1 MSASRG
7 PARQPAILACLLLLT
22 SGCAFVAPRFPQNVQ
37 ASFARDEMHKL
48 TTRSMELY
56 YPVHLRTTAL
66 RVAAR
71 MESCVD
77 RLRSDAWSQTERKR
91 VLVYLTSADFNN
103 AYVQSEFASTP
114 QQMVLPQHMTLEQ
127 FNLLGLGETDIGD
140 VACHE
145 SVHYV
150 QMQQVGGVWS
160 ALNLVT
166 GGLFQPNIFTESWF
180 LEGLATYYE
189 GRLGKATGRPYSPV
203 WRGWWEGAVQAK
215 RGELNAGYLSPE
227 NRALDPF
234 GGNYLSGMHFVEYL
248 ARTYGEKR
256 LWKLVDEQGSSLF
269 PPIAVTL
276 RFKRV
281 YGKDIGSL
289 FSEYEESLQKNL
301 QVRER
306 PATQAVLVP
315 DAGYFARLAANPQD
329 GSTALLSV
337 GREQI
342 TRLTVR
348 DRDGRE
354 RFSRALVQLFPGRR
368 WVVASPSLVSGM
380 TFSRDGAWLYLVSA
394 DVDSVGSY
402 TAKLWRVDARTGDV
416 VRLWDGL
423 EGMGGDVTEDGR
435 GYVFVEVRGDVA
447 NLVRLD
453 LESGQRERL
462 TDFRAHTA
470 LGPPA
475 SSPDGGQWVFPMEG
489 TEGWDLVLREPDG
502 SLRWLTRDGLFNYSP
517 RWLDADHLAF
527 LRESEGR
534 LQVHVMTVSTRRI
547 ERVTD
552 APHLTLDVASVGGDS
567 VVFLN
572 RDGTSFTVD
581 RAPLTEALAALRAPP
596 VTAVAATGTPGA
608 DSASVRPVSPP
619 LDAALSAP
627 GDSVAGAPVGMA
639 SGTGARAAIA
649 NADAGAPGAVPPE
662 ATSSPSSPYAQGTAS
677 PPPDA
682 QDDFATFPGQPPAP
696 ADASTQ
702 GPQVATPIPEP
713 VAPPPLPVDP
723 AHDLEAPVASPP
735 SASREVE
742 VLSDKPYSPLEG
754 FFIPN
759 YRVPYFYTVPNDV
772 DNEDPYLAAG
782 VSIAG
787 QDRLGFHAYA
797 LTLTYDTKE
806 KQPSVSFAYG
816 NAQLSPFYI
825 QVSGARLRESD
836 RTDLQATAFA
846 TRAFWTTP
854 VSFGLLALDR
864 RFDATDRRPA
874 ITTRLI
880 GPEVA
885 ASYFA
890 GEGTS
895 YGGTQRGLG
904 LSVSGGLFPQA
915 FAGDATVGDVR
926 LGVDGYLGGLPFT
939 GKDNLMLSVT
949 GRALPGAP
957 DGLLEVGGLLPGQA
971 FFINR
976 DSTSDGGLPLRLQP
990 GLAFS
995 EYLRGYEDHTF
1006 RARNVLIAN
1015 ARYRYRFIIDYGWAS
1030 TLWVLPS
1037 LFISQFELEGFGA
1050 IARTDNRANHGA
1062 VGGSATLRLTM
1073 GQAYALAFFYQYA
1086 HRFESGFGDLHIVG
1100 MTF

>member
-1 MSASRG
+1 MSARRG

-37 ASFARDEMHKL
+37 ASFARDDMHKL

-56 YPVHLRTTAL
+56 YPAHLRGTAL

-71 MESCVD
+71 MEGCVE
-77 RLRSDAWSQTERKR
+77 RLRTDAWSKAERKR

-150 QMQQVGGVWS
+150 QMQQVGGLWNV
-160 ALNLVT
+160 LNKVT

-189 GRLGKATGRPYSPV
+189 GRLGKDTGRPFSPV
-203 WRGWWEGAVQAK
+203 WRGWWEGAVAARK
-215 RGELNAGYLSPE
+215 GELNAGYLSPE

-234 GGNYLSGMHFVEYL
+234 GGNYLSGMNFVEYL
-248 ARTYGEKR
+248 AKTYGEKR

-269 PPIAVTL
+269 PPLAVTL

-289 FSEYEESLQKNL
+289 FSEFEESLQKNL

-306 PATQAVLVP
+306 PATQQVLVRE
-315 DAGYFARLAANPQD
+315 AGYFSRLAANPAD
-329 GSTALLSV
+329 GSTALVSV
-337 GREQI
+337 GREAI
-342 TRLTVR
+342 THLTVR
-348 DRDGRE
+348 ERDGRE
-354 RFSRALVQLFPGRR
+354 RFSRALVQLLPGRR

-380 TFSRDGAWLYLVSA
+380 TFSRDGQWLYLVSA
-394 DVDSVGSY
+394 DIDAVGSY
-402 TAKLWRVDARTGDV
+402 TGKLWRVDARTGDV

-423 EGMGGDVTEDGR
+423 VGMGGDVTADGR
-435 GYVFVEVRGDVA
+435 SYVFVEVNGDAA

-462 TDFRAHTA
+462 TDFQAHTA
-470 LGPPA
+470 LGTPVT
-475 SSPDGGQWVFPMEG
+475 SPDGGRYVFPMNG
-489 TEGWDLVLREPDG
+489 AQGWDLVLREPDG

-517 RWLDADHLAF
+517 RWLDADHLVF
-527 LRESEGR
+527 LREHEGR
-534 LQVHVMTVSTRRI
+534 LQAHVMTVSTRRI
-547 ERVTD
+547 ARVTD
-552 APHLTLDVASVGGDS
+552 APLLVMDAAPVGGDA
-567 VVFLN
+567 VAFLN
-572 RDGTSFTVD
+572 RDGIHFTVD
-581 RAPLTEALAALRAPP
+581 RAPLTGALAELRATPEVP
-596 VTAVAATGTPGA
+596 AT
-608 DSASVRPVSPP
+608 
-619 LDAALSAP
+619 
-627 GDSVAGAPVGMA
+627 SVATAPA
-639 SGTGARAAIA
+639 PAGTT
-649 NADAGAPGAVPPE
+649 
-662 ATSSPSSPYAQGTAS
+662 ATAQGT
-677 PPPDA
+677 DA
-682 QDDFATFPGQPPAP
+682 QDGFAAFPGQPAPPTDAP
-696 ADASTQ
+696 AQDSSD
-702 GPQVATPIPEP
+702 IPSAQ

-723 AHDLEAPVASPP
+723 AHDVDAPVTPP
-735 SASREVE
+735 AVVGGPVE
-742 VLSDKPYSPLEG
+742 VLTDEPYSPLEG

-772 DNEDPYLAAG
+772 DGGDPYFAG
-782 VSIAG
+782 GISIAG
-787 QDRLGFHAYA
+787 QDRLGFNAYA
-797 LTLTYDTKE
+797 LTLTYDLKE
-806 KQPSVSFAYG
+806 KQPGVSFAYG
-816 NAQLSPFYI
+816 NALLSPFYI
-825 QVSGARLRESD
+825 QVSASRLRENE

-846 TRAFWTTP
+846 SRTFWTTP
-854 VSFGLLALDR
+854 VSFGVLALDR

-904 LSVSGGLFPQA
+904 LSVSGGIFPKA
-915 FAGDATVGDVR
+915 FARDSTVGDVR
-926 LGVDGYLGGLPFT
+926 LGVDGYLGGLPFI
-939 GKDNLMLSVT
+939 GKDNLLLSVA

-957 DGLLEVGGLLPGQA
+957 DGLLEVGGILPGQA

-976 DSTSDGGLPLRLQP
+976 DSTTDGGLPLQLQP

-1006 RARNVLIAN
+1006 RARNVLLAN

-1037 LFISQFELEGFGA
+1037 LFVSQVELDGFGA
-1050 IARTDNRANHGA
+1050 IARTDNRDNHAA

-1073 GQAYALAFFYQYA
+1073 GQAYALSFFYQYA
-1086 HRFESGFGDLHIVG
+1086 HRFDDGFGDLHLIG

>member
-48 TTRSMELY
+48 TTRSLELY
-56 YPVHLRTTAL
+56 YPVHLRATAL
-66 RVAAR
+66 RMAAR
-71 MESCVD
+71 MEGCVD
-77 RLRSDAWSQTERKR
+77 RLRTDAWSKAERKR

-150 QMQQVGGVWS
+150 QMQQVGGLWNV
-160 ALNLVT
+160 LNKVT

-189 GRLGKATGRPYSPV
+189 GRLGKDTGRPYSPV
-203 WRGWWEGAVQAK
+203 WRGWWEGAVQARK
-215 RGELNAGYLSPE
+215 GELNAGYLSPE

-234 GGNYLSGMHFVEYL
+234 GGNYLTGMHFVEYL
-248 ARTYGEKR
+248 AKTYGEKR
-256 LWKLVDEQGSSLF
+256 LWKLVEEQGNSLF

-289 FSEYEESLQKNL
+289 FSEFEESLQKDL
-301 QVRER
+301 QLRER
-306 PATQAVLVP
+306 PATQQVLVRE
-315 DAGYFARLAANPQD
+315 AGYFSRLAANPAD

-337 GREQI
+337 GREDI
-342 TRLTVR
+342 THLTVR
-348 DRDGRE
+348 ERDGRE
-354 RFSRALVQLFPGRR
+354 RFSRALVRLLPGRR

-380 TFSRDGAWLYLVSA
+380 TFSRDGQWLYLVSA

-402 TAKLWRVDARTGDV
+402 TGKLWRVDTRTGDV
-416 VRLWDGL
+416 VRIWDDL
-423 EGMGGDVTEDGR
+423 VGMGGDLTADGR
-435 GYVFVEVRGDVA
+435 SYVFVETLGDAA

-462 TDFRAHTA
+462 TDFQAHTA
-470 LGPPA
+470 LGTPVT
-475 SSPDGGQWVFPMEG
+475 SPDGGRFVFPMTG
-489 TEGWDLVLREPDG
+489 AQGWDLVLREPDG

-517 RWLDADHLAF
+517 RWLDDDHLVF
-527 LRESEGR
+527 LREHEGR
-534 LQVHVMTVSTRRI
+534 LQAHVMTVPTRRI
-547 ERVTD
+547 ARVTD
-552 APHLTLDVASVGGDS
+552 APVLVLDAAPAGGDA

-572 RDGTSFTVD
+572 RDGINFTVD
-581 RAPLTEALAALRAPP
+581 RAPLTEALAQLRSTPATVATVPAPEP
-596 VTAVAATGTPGA
+596 VAKSTDGQDGF
-608 DSASVRPVSPP
+608 VS
-619 LDAALSAP
+619 
-627 GDSVAGAPVGMA
+627 
-639 SGTGARAAIA
+639 
-649 NADAGAPGAVPPE
+649 
-662 ATSSPSSPYAQGTAS
+662 
-677 PPPDA
+677 
-682 QDDFATFPGQPPAP
+682 FPGQPTAA
-696 ADASTQ
+696 ADAPTLE
-702 GPQVATPIPEP
+702 AAPEAV
-713 VAPPPLPVDP
+713 VAPPPPPVDP
-723 AHDLEAPVASPP
+723 AHDVDAPVTPP
-735 SASREVE
+735 AVVGHAVD
-742 VLSDKPYSPLEG
+742 VLTDEPYSPLEG

-772 DNEDPYLAAG
+772 DENDPYFAG
-782 VSIAG
+782 GISIAG
-787 QDRLGFHAYA
+787 QDRLGFNAYA
-797 LTLTYDTKE
+797 LTLTYDLKVKE
-806 KQPSVSFAYG
+806 PGVSFAYG
-816 NAQLSPFYI
+816 NAMLSPFYI
-825 QVSGARLRESD
+825 QVSASRLREDD
-836 RTDLQATAFA
+836 RTDIQATAFA
-846 TRAFWTTP
+846 SRTFWTTP
-854 VSFGLLALDR
+854 VSFGVLALDR
-864 RFDATDRRPA
+864 RFDATERRPA

-904 LSVSGGLFPQA
+904 LSVSGGVFPKA
-915 FAGDATVGDVR
+915 FTLDSTMGDVR

-939 GKDNLMLSVT
+939 GKDNLQLSVA

-957 DGLLEVGGLLPGQA
+957 EGLLEVGGILPGQA

-976 DSTSDGGLPLRLQP
+976 DTTSEGGLPLQLQP

-1006 RARNVLIAN
+1006 RARNVLLAN

-1037 LFISQFELEGFGA
+1037 LFVSQVELDAFGS
-1050 IARTDNRANHGA
+1050 IARTDNRDNHAA
-1062 VGGSATLRLTM
+1062 VGGMATLRLSV
-1073 GQAYALAFFYQYA
+1073 GQAYALSFFYQYA
-1086 HRFESGFGDLHIVG
+1086 HRFDDGFGDLHLIG
-1100 MTF
+1100 LTF

>member
-1 MSASRG
+1 MSASSG
-7 PARQPAILACLLLLT
+7 SARQPALLACLLLLT

-37 ASFARDEMHKL
+37 ASFAQDDMHKL
-48 TTRSMELY
+48 TTRSLELY
-56 YPVHLRTTAL
+56 YPAQLRATAL

-71 MESCVD
+71 MEGCVD
-77 RLRSDAWSQTERKR
+77 RLRDDAWSRTERKR

-145 SVHYV
+145 AVHYV
-150 QMQQVGGVWS
+150 QMQQVGGLWNT
-160 ALNLVT
+160 LNVLS

-189 GRLGKATGRPYSPV
+189 GRLGKDTGRPHSPV
-203 WRGWWEGAVQAK
+203 WRGWWEGAVQAR

-227 NRALDPF
+227 HRALDPF

-248 ARTYGEKR
+248 AKKYGEKH
-256 LWKLVDEQGSSLF
+256 LWKLVEEQGNSII

-281 YGKDIGSL
+281 YGKDIGTL
-289 FSEYEESLQKNL
+289 FSEYEESLQQGL

-306 PATQAVLVP
+306 PATQQVRVP
-315 DAGYFARLAANPQD
+315 DAGYFSRLAGNPKD

-342 TRLTVR
+342 TRLSVHE
-348 DRDGRE
+348 RDGRE
-354 RFSRALVQLFPGRR
+354 RFSRSLVQLLPGRK
-368 WVVASPSLVSGM
+368 WVLASPSLSSGM

-394 DVDSVGSY
+394 DVDQLGSY

-416 VRLWDGL
+416 VRMWDGL
-423 EGMGGDVTEDGR
+423 EGMGGDISEDGKS
-435 GYVFVEVRGDVA
+435 YVFVEVRGDAA

-453 LESGQRERL
+453 LESGRRERL
-462 TDFRAHTA
+462 TDFKAHTA

-475 SSPDGGQWVFPMEG
+475 TSPEGQRQVFPMSG
-489 TEGWDLVLREPDG
+489 VEGWDLVLREPDG

-527 LRESEGR
+527 LREHEGR

-547 ERVTD
+547 ARVTD
-552 APHLTLDVASVGGDS
+552 APHLTMDVAPVGEDS

-572 RDGTSFTVD
+572 RDGTNFSVD
-581 RAPLTEALAALRAPP
+581 SAPLTQALAELQAMSEPP
-596 VTAVAATGTPGA
+596 AAT
-608 DSASVRPVSPP
+608 
-619 LDAALSAP
+619 
-627 GDSVAGAPVGMA
+627 
-639 SGTGARAAIA
+639 A
-649 NADAGAPGAVPPE
+649 NAAPAEPGVEAPGA
-662 ATSSPSSPYAQGTAS
+662 ASSPTPAGD
-677 PPPDA
+677 PV
-682 QDDFATFPGQPPAP
+682 ATTPAPGAAGDPEGFVSFPGQPVSSDGGTPEALAQAP
-696 ADASTQ
+696 ADAPT
-702 GPQVATPIPEP
+702 ADAP
-713 VAPPPLPVDP
+713 VTPPPPPTDP
-723 AHDLEAPVASPP
+723 ASDVNGPVVPP
-735 SASREVE
+735 VVVGRDVT
-742 VLSDKPYSPLEG
+742 VLSDAPYSTLEG
-754 FFIPN
+754 FFVPN
-759 YRVPYFYTVPNDV
+759 YRVPYFYTVPSNIDG
-772 DNEDPYLAAG
+772 EDPYIVAG
-782 VSIAG
+782 VALAG
-787 QDRLGFHAYA
+787 QDRLGFHAYS
-797 LTLTYDTKE
+797 LMLTYDTQE
-806 KQPSVSFAYG
+806 EQPSLSLAYG

-825 QVSGARLRESD
+825 QASASRIRETD
-836 RTDLQATAFA
+836 RTDLQGTLFA
-846 TRAFWTTP
+846 SRTFWTTP
-854 VSFGLLALDR
+854 VTFGVLALDR
-864 RFDATDRRPA
+864 RFDATDRRPQL
-874 ITTRLI
+874 ITRLI
-880 GPEVA
+880 GPEVG

-904 LSVSGGLFPQA
+904 LSLSAGVFPKA
-915 FAGDATVGDVR
+915 FTSDSTVGDVR
-926 LGVDGYLGGLPFT
+926 LEVDGYLGGLPFT
-939 GKDNLMLSVT
+939 GKDNFQLSAV
-949 GRALPGAP
+949 GRYLPGAP
-957 DGLLEVGGLLPGQA
+957 DGLLEVGGILPGEV
-971 FFINR
+971 FFTNR
-976 DSTSDGGLPLRLQP
+976 DSTDQGPLPLQLQP

-1006 RARNVLIAN
+1006 RARSVLIAN

-1030 TLWVLPS
+1030 TLWLLPS
-1037 LFISQFELEGFGA
+1037 LFVSQFEVEGFGSL
-1050 IARTDNRANHGA
+1050 ARTDNRNNHGA

-1086 HRFESGFGDLHIVG
+1086 RRFDERFGDLHLVG

>member
-7 PARQPAILACLLLLT
+7 PARQPAILVCLLLLT

-37 ASFARDEMHKL
+37 ASFARDDMHKL

-56 YPVHLRTTAL
+56 YPAHLRGTAL

-71 MESCVD
+71 MEGCVE
-77 RLRSDAWSQTERKR
+77 RLRSDAWSKAERKR

-150 QMQQVGGVWS
+150 QMQQVGGLWNV
-160 ALNLVT
+160 LNKVT

-189 GRLGKATGRPYSPV
+189 GRLGKDTGRPYSPV
-203 WRGWWEGAVQAK
+203 WRGWWEGAVVARK
-215 RGELNAGYLSPE
+215 GELNAGYLSPE

-234 GGNYLSGMHFVEYL
+234 GGNYLSGMNFVEYL
-248 ARTYGEKR
+248 AKTYGEKR
-256 LWKLVDEQGSSLF
+256 LWKLVDEQGGSLF
-269 PPIAVTL
+269 PPLAVTL

-289 FSEYEESLQKNL
+289 FSEFEQSLQKDL

-306 PATQAVLVP
+306 PATQQVLVR
-315 DAGYFARLAANPQD
+315 DAGYFSRLVANPAD
-329 GSTALLSV
+329 GSTALVSV
-337 GREQI
+337 GREDI
-342 TRLTVR
+342 THLTVR
-348 DRDGRE
+348 ERDGRE
-354 RFSRALVQLFPGRR
+354 RFSRALVQLLPGRR

-380 TFSRDGAWLYLVSA
+380 TFSRDGQWLYLVSA

-402 TAKLWRVDARTGDV
+402 TGKLWRVDARTGDV

-423 EGMGGDVTEDGR
+423 VGMGGDVTADGR
-435 GYVFVEVRGDVA
+435 SYVFVEVNGDAA

-462 TDFRAHTA
+462 TDFKAHTA
-470 LGPPA
+470 LGTPVT
-475 SSPDGGQWVFPMEG
+475 SPDGGRYVFPMNG

-517 RWLDADHLAF
+517 RWLDAGHLVF
-527 LRESEGR
+527 LREHEGR
-534 LQVHVMTVSTRRI
+534 LQAHVMTVSTRRI
-547 ERVTD
+547 ARVTD
-552 APHLTLDVASVGGDS
+552 APLLVLDAAPVSGDAVA
-567 VVFLN
+567 FLN
-572 RDGTSFTVD
+572 RDGINFTVD
-581 RAPLTEALAALRAPP
+581 RAPLTEALAELRATPEPP
-596 VTAVAATGTPGA
+596 AESVATAPAPDTAATTQ
-608 DSASVRPVSPP
+608 
-619 LDAALSAP
+619 
-627 GDSVAGAPVGMA
+627 
-639 SGTGARAAIA
+639 
-649 NADAGAPGAVPPE
+649 
-662 ATSSPSSPYAQGTAS
+662 ATDG
-677 PPPDA
+677 
-682 QDDFATFPGQPPAP
+682 QDGFVTFPGQPAP
-696 ADASTQ
+696 PTDAPTQ
-702 GPQVATPIPEP
+702 AASEIASAP

-723 AHDLEAPVASPP
+723 AHDVDAPVTPP
-735 SASREVE
+735 AVVGHAVD
-742 VLSDKPYSPLEG
+742 VLTDEPYSPLEG

-772 DNEDPYLAAG
+772 DENDPYFAG
-782 VSIAG
+782 GISIAG
-787 QDRLGFHAYA
+787 QDRLGFNAYA
-797 LTLTYDTKE
+797 LTLTYDLKE
-806 KQPSVSFAYG
+806 KQPGVSFAYG
-816 NAQLSPFYI
+816 NALLSPFYL
-825 QVSGARLRESD
+825 QVSASRLRENG

-846 TRAFWTTP
+846 SRTFWTTP
-854 VSFGLLALDR
+854 VSFGVLALDR
-864 RFDATDRRPA
+864 RFDATERRPA

-904 LSVSGGLFPQA
+904 LSLSGGVFPKA
-915 FAGDATVGDVR
+915 FTLDSTVGDVR

-939 GKDNLMLSVT
+939 GKDNLQLSVA

-957 DGLLEVGGLLPGQA
+957 TELLEVGGIVAGQA
-971 FFINR
+971 FFLNR
-976 DSTSDGGLPLRLQP
+976 DSTTEGGLPLQLQP

-1006 RARNVLIAN
+1006 RARNVLLAN

-1037 LFISQFELEGFGA
+1037 LFVSQVELDAFGSL
-1050 IARTDNRANHGA
+1050 ARTDNRANHGA

-1073 GQAYALAFFYQYA
+1073 GQAYALSFFYQYA
-1086 HRFESGFGDLHIVG
+1086 HRFDDGFGDLHLIG

>member
-37 ASFARDEMHKL
+37 ASFARDDMHKL

-56 YPVHLRTTAL
+56 YPAHLRATAL
-66 RVAAR
+66 RMAAR
-71 MESCVD
+71 MEGCVEQ
-77 RLRSDAWSQTERKR
+77 LRGDAWSKVERKR

-150 QMQQVGGVWS
+150 QMQQVGGLWNV
-160 ALNLVT
+160 LNKVT

-189 GRLGKATGRPYSPV
+189 GRLGKDTGRPYSPV
-203 WRGWWEGAVQAK
+203 WRGWWEGAVVAK
-215 RGELNAGYLSPE
+215 KGELNAGYLSPE

-234 GGNYLSGMHFVEYL
+234 GGNYLSGMNFVEYL
-248 ARTYGEKR
+248 AKTYGEKR
-256 LWKLVDEQGSSLF
+256 LWKLVEEQGNSLF

-289 FSEYEESLQKNL
+289 FSEFEQSLQKNL

-306 PATQAVLVP
+306 PATQQVLVRE
-315 DAGYFARLAANPQD
+315 AGYFSRLVANPAD
-329 GSTALLSV
+329 GSTALVSV
-337 GREQI
+337 GREAI
-342 TRLTVR
+342 THLTVR
-348 DRDGRE
+348 ERDGRE
-354 RFSRALVQLFPGRR
+354 RFSRALVQLLPGRR

-380 TFSRDGAWLYLVSA
+380 TFSRDGQWLYLVSA
-394 DVDSVGSY
+394 DIDAVGSY
-402 TAKLWRVDARTGDV
+402 TGKLWRVDARTGDV
-416 VRLWDGL
+416 VRLWDDL
-423 EGMGGDVTEDGR
+423 VGMGGDVTADGR
-435 GYVFVEVRGDVA
+435 SYVFVEVNGDAA

-462 TDFRAHTA
+462 TDFKAHTA
-470 LGPPA
+470 LGTPVT
-475 SSPDGGQWVFPMEG
+475 SPGGGRYVFPMNG
-489 TEGWDLVLREPDG
+489 AEGWDLVLREPDG

-517 RWLDADHLAF
+517 RWLDDDHLVF
-527 LRESEGR
+527 LREHEGR
-534 LQVHVMTVSTRRI
+534 LQAHVMTVSTRRI
-547 ERVTD
+547 ARVTD
-552 APHLTLDVASVGGDS
+552 APVLVMDAAPVGGDA
-567 VVFLN
+567 VAFLN
-572 RDGTSFTVD
+572 RDGINFTVD
-581 RAPLTEALAALRAPP
+581 RAPLTEALAELRATPEPP
-596 VTAVAATGTPGA
+596 ST
-608 DSASVRPVSPP
+608 
-619 LDAALSAP
+619 
-627 GDSVAGAPVGMA
+627 SVATAPA
-639 SGTGARAAIA
+639 PETATTHTEPRGT
-649 NADAGAPGAVPPE
+649 
-662 ATSSPSSPYAQGTAS
+662 
-677 PPPDA
+677 DA
-682 QDDFATFPGQPPAP
+682 QDGFVAFPGQPAPPTDAPTQAASDVPAT
-696 ADASTQ
+696 A
-702 GPQVATPIPEP
+702 

-723 AHDLEAPVASPP
+723 AHDVDAPVTPP
-735 SASREVE
+735 AVVGHAVD
-742 VLSDKPYSPLEG
+742 VLTDEPYSPLEG

-772 DNEDPYLAAG
+772 DGNDPYFAG
-782 VSIAG
+782 GISIAG
-787 QDRLGFHAYA
+787 QDRLGFNAYA
-797 LTLTYDTKE
+797 LTLTYDMKE
-806 KQPSVSFAYG
+806 KQPGVSFAYG
-816 NAQLSPFYI
+816 NALLSPFYI
-825 QVSGARLRESD
+825 QVSASRLRENE

-846 TRAFWTTP
+846 SRTFWTTP
-854 VSFGLLALDR
+854 VSFGVLALDR

-904 LSVSGGLFPQA
+904 LSVSGGVFPKA
-915 FAGDATVGDVR
+915 FARESTVGDLR

-939 GKDNLMLSVT
+939 GKDNLQLSVA
-949 GRALPGAP
+949 GRFLPGAP
-957 DGLLEVGGLLPGQA
+957 DGLLEVGGILPGQA

-976 DSTSDGGLPLRLQP
+976 DSTTDGGLPLQLQP

-1006 RARNVLIAN
+1006 RARNVLLAN

-1037 LFISQFELEGFGA
+1037 LFISQVELDAFGSL
-1050 IARTDNRANHGA
+1050 ARTDNRANHAA
-1062 VGGSATLRLTM
+1062 VGGSATLRLSV
-1073 GQAYALAFFYQYA
+1073 GQAYALSFFYQYA
-1086 HRFESGFGDLHIVG
+1086 HRFDDGFGDLHVIG

>member
-48 TTRSMELY
+48 TTRSLELY
-56 YPVHLRTTAL
+56 YPVHLRATAL

-71 MESCVD
+71 MEGCVD
-77 RLRSDAWSQTERKR
+77 RLRTDAWSKAERKR

-150 QMQQVGGVWS
+150 QMQQVGGLWNV
-160 ALNLVT
+160 LNKIT

-189 GRLGKATGRPYSPV
+189 GRLGKETGRPYSPV
-203 WRGWWEGAVQAK
+203 WRGWWEGAVQAR

-227 NRALDPF
+227 HRALEPF

-248 ARTYGEKR
+248 AKTYGEKR
-256 LWKLVDEQGSSLF
+256 LWKLVEEQGSSLF
-269 PPIAVTL
+269 PPVAVTL

-289 FSEYEESLQKNL
+289 FSEFEESLQKDL

-306 PATQAVLVP
+306 PATQQVLVREG
-315 DAGYFARLAANPQD
+315 GYFSRLAANPLD

-337 GREQI
+337 GREEI
-342 TRLTVR
+342 THLTVR
-348 DRDGRE
+348 ERDGRE
-354 RFSRALVQLFPGRR
+354 RFSRALVQLLPGRR

-380 TFSRDGAWLYLVSA
+380 TFSRDGQWLYLVSA

-402 TAKLWRVDARTGDV
+402 IGKLWRVDARTGDV
-416 VRLWDGL
+416 VRLWDDL
-423 EGMGGDVTEDGR
+423 VGMGGDVTVDG
-435 GYVFVEVRGDVA
+435 GSYVFVEVRGDAA

-453 LESGQRERL
+453 LETGQREQL
-462 TDFRAHTA
+462 TDFKAHTA
-470 LGPPA
+470 LGTPVT
-475 SSPDGGQWVFPMEG
+475 SPDGGRYVFPMAG
-489 TEGWDLVLREPDG
+489 AEGWDLVLREPDG

-517 RWLDADHLAF
+517 RWLDDDHLVF
-527 LRESEGR
+527 LREHEGR
-534 LQVHVMTVSTRRI
+534 LQAHVMTVSTRRI
-547 ERVTD
+547 ARVTD
-552 APHLTLDVASVGGDS
+552 APLLVLDVAPVGGDA

-572 RDGTSFTVD
+572 RDGINFTVD
-581 RAPLTEALAALRAPP
+581 RAPLTEALADLRATPEPP
-596 VTAVAATGTPGA
+596 SESVAIA
-608 DSASVRPVSPP
+608 
-619 LDAALSAP
+619 SAP
-627 GDSVAGAPVGMA
+627 ETV
-639 SGTGARAAIA
+639 
-649 NADAGAPGAVPPE
+649 
-662 ATSSPSSPYAQGTAS
+662 AQGTPA
-677 PPPDA
+677 PHPVAQGADA
-682 QDDFATFPGQPPAP
+682 QDGFVAFPGQPAAP
-696 ADASTQ
+696 TDAPTQ
-702 GPQVATPIPEP
+702 APSDAPTVQ
-713 VAPPPLPVDP
+713 VAPPPPPVDP
-723 AHDLEAPVASPP
+723 AQDVDAPVTPP
-735 SASREVE
+735 AVAGRAVD
-742 VLSDKPYSPLEG
+742 VLTDEPYSPLEG

-772 DNEDPYLAAG
+772 DEEDPYFAG
-782 VSIAG
+782 GISIAG

-797 LTLTYDTKE
+797 LTLTYDMKE
-806 KQPSVSFAYG
+806 EQPGVSFAYG
-816 NAQLSPFYI
+816 NAQLSPFYL
-825 QVSGARLRESD
+825 QVSASRLREND

-846 TRAFWTTP
+846 SRTFWTTP
-854 VSFGLLALDR
+854 VSFGVLALDR

-885 ASYFA
+885 ASYFS

-904 LSVSGGLFPQA
+904 LSVSGGIFPKA
-915 FAGDATVGDVR
+915 FTLDSTVGDVR

-939 GKDNLMLSVT
+939 GKDNLQLSVA

-957 DGLLEVGGLLPGQA
+957 DGLLEVGGILPGEA

-976 DSTSDGGLPLRLQP
+976 ESTGDGGLPLQLQP

-1006 RARNVLIAN
+1006 RARNVLLAN

-1037 LFISQFELEGFGA
+1037 LFVSQVELDGFGS
-1050 IARTDNRANHGA
+1050 IARTDNRDNHAA
-1062 VGGSATLRLTM
+1062 VGGMATLRLTV

-1086 HRFESGFGDLHIVG
+1086 HRFDDGFGDLHLIG
-1100 MTF
+1100 LTF

>member
-48 TTRSMELY
+48 TTRSLELY
-56 YPVHLRTTAL
+56 YPVHLRATAL
-66 RVAAR
+66 RMAAR
-71 MESCVD
+71 MEGCVD
-77 RLRSDAWSQTERKR
+77 RLRTDAWSKAERKR

-150 QMQQVGGVWS
+150 QMQQVGGLWNV
-160 ALNLVT
+160 LNKVT

-189 GRLGKATGRPYSPV
+189 GRLGKDTGRPYSPV
-203 WRGWWEGAVQAK
+203 WRGWWEGAVQARK
-215 RGELNAGYLSPE
+215 GELNAGYLSPE

-234 GGNYLSGMHFVEYL
+234 GGNYLTGMHFVEYL
-248 ARTYGEKR
+248 AKTYGEKR
-256 LWKLVDEQGSSLF
+256 LWKLVEEQGNSLF

-289 FSEYEESLQKNL
+289 FSEFEESLQKDL
-301 QVRER
+301 QLRER
-306 PATQAVLVP
+306 PATQQVLVRE
-315 DAGYFARLAANPQD
+315 AGYFSRLAANPAD

-337 GREQI
+337 GREDI
-342 TRLTVR
+342 THLTVR
-348 DRDGRE
+348 ERDGRE
-354 RFSRALVQLFPGRR
+354 RFSRALVRLLPGRR

-380 TFSRDGAWLYLVSA
+380 TFSRDGQWLYLVSA

-402 TAKLWRVDARTGDV
+402 TGKLWRVDTRTGDV
-416 VRLWDGL
+416 VRIWDDL
-423 EGMGGDVTEDGR
+423 VGMGGDLTADGR
-435 GYVFVEVRGDVA
+435 SYVFVETLGDAA

-462 TDFRAHTA
+462 TDFQAHTA
-470 LGPPA
+470 LGTPVT
-475 SSPDGGQWVFPMEG
+475 SPDGGRFVFPMTG
-489 TEGWDLVLREPDG
+489 AQGWDLVLREPDG

-517 RWLDADHLAF
+517 RWLDDDHLVF
-527 LRESEGR
+527 LREHEGR
-534 LQVHVMTVSTRRI
+534 LQAHVMTVPTRRI
-547 ERVTD
+547 ARVTD
-552 APHLTLDVASVGGDS
+552 APVLVLDAAPAGGDA

-572 RDGTSFTVD
+572 RDGINFTVD
-581 RAPLTEALAALRAPP
+581 RAPLTEALAQLRSTPATVATVPAPEP
-596 VTAVAATGTPGA
+596 VAKST
-608 DSASVRPVSPP
+608 
-619 LDAALSAP
+619 
-627 GDSVAGAPVGMA
+627 
-639 SGTGARAAIA
+639 
-649 NADAGAPGAVPPE
+649 
-662 ATSSPSSPYAQGTAS
+662 
-677 PPPDA
+677 DA
-682 QDDFATFPGQPPAP
+682 QDGFVSFPGQPTAA
-696 ADASTQ
+696 ADAPTQ
-702 GPQVATPIPEP
+702 EAAPEAV
-713 VAPPPLPVDP
+713 VAPPPPPVDP
-723 AHDLEAPVASPP
+723 AHDVDAPVTPP
-735 SASREVE
+735 AVVGHAVD
-742 VLSDKPYSPLEG
+742 VLTDEPYSPLEG

-772 DNEDPYLAAG
+772 DENDPYFAG
-782 VSIAG
+782 GISIAG
-787 QDRLGFHAYA
+787 QDRLGFNAYA
-797 LTLTYDTKE
+797 LTLTYDLKVKE
-806 KQPSVSFAYG
+806 PGVSFAYG
-816 NAQLSPFYI
+816 NAMLSPFYI
-825 QVSGARLRESD
+825 QVSASRLREDD
-836 RTDLQATAFA
+836 RTDIQATAFA
-846 TRAFWTTP
+846 SRTFWTTP
-854 VSFGLLALDR
+854 VSFGVLALDR
-864 RFDATDRRPA
+864 RFDATERRPA

-904 LSVSGGLFPQA
+904 LSVSGGVFPKA
-915 FAGDATVGDVR
+915 FTLDSTMGDVR

-939 GKDNLMLSVT
+939 GKDNLQLSVA

-957 DGLLEVGGLLPGQA
+957 EGLLEVGGILPGQA

-976 DSTSDGGLPLRLQP
+976 DTTSEGGLPLQLQP

-1006 RARNVLIAN
+1006 RARNVLLAN

-1037 LFISQFELEGFGA
+1037 LFVSQVELDAFGS
-1050 IARTDNRANHGA
+1050 IARTDNRDNHAA
-1062 VGGSATLRLTM
+1062 VGGMATLRLSV
-1073 GQAYALAFFYQYA
+1073 GQAYALSFFYQYA
-1086 HRFESGFGDLHIVG
+1086 HRFDDGFGDLHLIG
-1100 MTF
+1100 LTF

>member
-37 ASFARDEMHKL
+37 ASFARDDMHKL

-56 YPVHLRTTAL
+56 YPAHLRGTAL

-71 MESCVD
+71 MEGCVE
-77 RLRSDAWSQTERKR
+77 RLRTDAWSKAERKR

-150 QMQQVGGVWS
+150 QMQQVGGLWNV
-160 ALNLVT
+160 LNKVT

-189 GRLGKATGRPYSPV
+189 GRLGKDTGRPHSPV
-203 WRGWWEGAVQAK
+203 WRGWWEGAVQAR

-234 GGNYLSGMHFVEYL
+234 GGNYLSGMNFVEYL
-248 ARTYGEKR
+248 AKTYGEKR
-256 LWKLVDEQGSSLF
+256 LWKLVDEQGNSLF

-289 FSEYEESLQKNL
+289 FSEFEQSLQKNL

-306 PATQAVLVP
+306 PATQQVLVR
-315 DAGYFARLAANPQD
+315 DAGYFSRLVANPAD
-329 GSTALLSV
+329 GSTALVSV
-337 GREQI
+337 GREDI
-342 TRLTVR
+342 THLTVR
-348 DRDGRE
+348 ERDGRE
-354 RFSRALVQLFPGRR
+354 RFSRALVQLLPGRR

-380 TFSRDGAWLYLVSA
+380 TFSRDGQWLYLVSA

-402 TAKLWRVDARTGDV
+402 TGKLWRVDARTGDV
-416 VRLWDGL
+416 VRLWDDL
-423 EGMGGDVTEDGR
+423 VGMGGDVTADGR
-435 GYVFVEVRGDVA
+435 SYVFVEVNGDAA

-462 TDFRAHTA
+462 TDFKAHTA
-470 LGPPA
+470 LGTPVT
-475 SSPDGGQWVFPMEG
+475 SPDGGRYVFPMNG
-489 TEGWDLVLREPDG
+489 AEGWDLVLREPDG

-517 RWLDADHLAF
+517 RWLDEDHLVF
-527 LRESEGR
+527 LREHEGR
-534 LQVHVMTVSTRRI
+534 LQAHVMTVSTRRI
-547 ERVTD
+547 ARVTD
-552 APHLTLDVASVGGDS
+552 APLLVLDAAPVGGDA
-567 VVFLN
+567 VAFLN
-572 RDGTSFTVD
+572 RDGINFTVD
-581 RAPLTEALAALRAPP
+581 RAPLTEALAELRATPEVP
-596 VTAVAATGTPGA
+596 AESVATASAPDTAATTQATDGQDGF
-608 DSASVRPVSPP
+608 VS
-619 LDAALSAP
+619 
-627 GDSVAGAPVGMA
+627 
-639 SGTGARAAIA
+639 
-649 NADAGAPGAVPPE
+649 
-662 ATSSPSSPYAQGTAS
+662 
-677 PPPDA
+677 
-682 QDDFATFPGQPPAP
+682 FPGQPTTP
-696 ADASTQ
+696 ADAPTQ
-702 GPQVATPIPEP
+702 TASEIASAP

-723 AHDLEAPVASPP
+723 AHDVDAPVTPP
-735 SASREVE
+735 AVVGHAVD
-742 VLSDKPYSPLEG
+742 VLKDEPYSPLEG

-772 DNEDPYLAAG
+772 DENDPYFAG
-782 VSIAG
+782 GISIAG
-787 QDRLGFHAYA
+787 QDRLGFNAYA
-797 LTLTYDTKE
+797 LTLTYDLKE
-806 KQPSVSFAYG
+806 KQPGVSFAYG
-816 NAQLSPFYI
+816 NAMLSPFYI
-825 QVSGARLRESD
+825 QVSASRLRENE

-846 TRAFWTTP
+846 SRTFWTTP
-854 VSFGLLALDR
+854 VSFGVLALDR
-864 RFDATDRRPA
+864 RFDATERRPA

-904 LSVSGGLFPQA
+904 LSVSGGVFPKA
-915 FAGDATVGDVR
+915 FTLDSTVGDVR

-939 GKDNLMLSVT
+939 GKDNLQLSVA

-957 DGLLEVGGLLPGQA
+957 TELLEVGGIVAGQA
-971 FFINR
+971 FFLNR
-976 DSTSDGGLPLRLQP
+976 DSTTEGGLPLQLQP

-1006 RARNVLIAN
+1006 RARNVLLAN

-1037 LFISQFELEGFGA
+1037 LFVSQVELDAFGSL
-1050 IARTDNRANHGA
+1050 ARTDNRDNHGA
-1062 VGGSATLRLTM
+1062 VGGSATLRLTV
-1073 GQAYALAFFYQYA
+1073 GQAYALSFFYQYA
-1086 HRFESGFGDLHIVG
+1086 HRFDDGFGDLHLIG

>member
-1 MSASRG
+1 MSAPRG

-71 MESCVD
+71 MEHCVD
-77 RLRSDAWSQTERKR
+77 RLRTDTWSKDERKK

-145 SVHYV
+145 AVHYV
-150 QMQQVGGVWS
+150 QMQQVGGIWN

-189 GRLGKATGRPYSPV
+189 GRLGKDTGRPHSPV
-203 WRGWWEGAVQAK
+203 WRGFWEGAVQAR
-215 RGELNAGYLSPE
+215 RGDLNAGYLSPE
-227 NRALDPF
+227 HRALEPF

-248 ARTYGEKR
+248 AKTYGEKR

-269 PPIAVTL
+269 PPLAVTL

-289 FSEYEESLQKNL
+289 FSEFEDSLRKDL
-301 QVRER
+301 VTRER
-306 PATQAVLVP
+306 PATQQVLVE
-315 DAGYFARLAANPQD
+315 DGGYFARLAANPGD
-329 GSTALLSV
+329 GATALLSV
-337 GREQI
+337 GRERI
-342 TRLTVR
+342 THLSVYE
-348 DRDGRE
+348 RDGRE
-354 RFSRALVQLFPGRR
+354 RFSRALVRLLPGRR

-380 TFSRDGAWLYLVSA
+380 TFSRDGRWVYLVSA
-394 DVDSVGSY
+394 DVDVVGSY

-416 VRLWDGL
+416 ERIWDGL
-423 EGMGGDVTEDGR
+423 EGMGGDVTVDGR
-435 GYVFVEVRGDVA
+435 GYVFVEVKGDVA

-462 TDFRAHTA
+462 TDFKAHTA
-470 LGPPA
+470 LGPP
-475 SSPDGGQWVFPMEG
+475 SVSPGGQHLVFPLAGES
-489 TEGWDLVLREPDG
+489 GWDLVLREPDG
-502 SLRWLTRDGLFNYSP
+502 SLRWLTRDGRFNYSP

-527 LRESEGR
+527 MREHEGR
-534 LQVHVMTVSTRRI
+534 LQAHVLTVSTRRI
-547 ERVTD
+547 ARVTD
-552 APHLTLDVASVGGDS
+552 APHLAMDVGFMGQDTVA
-567 VVFLN
+567 FLN
-572 RDGTSFTVD
+572 RDGVNFTVD
-581 RAPLTEALAALRAPP
+581 RAPLTEALAELS
-596 VTAVAATGTPGA
+596 AAM
-608 DSASVRPVSPP
+608 SASTTPANAPTSASTPP
-619 LDAALSAP
+619 ANAPTSASATPASTPSTDALATASGAQASASSASRTGAPAALVP
-627 GDSVAGAPVGMA
+627 D
-639 SGTGARAAIA
+639 TGATARTT
-649 NADAGAPGAVPPE
+649 AP
-662 ATSSPSSPYAQGTAS
+662 T
-677 PPPDA
+677 PDA
-682 QDDFATFPGQPPAP
+682 QDGFAAFPGQGTPAMDAPTQAASPDAPTQAALPETPAP
-696 ADASTQ
+696 
-702 GPQVATPIPEP
+702 I
-713 VAPPPLPVDP
+713 APPPPPVDP
-723 AHDLEAPVASPP
+723 AHDVEAPVAPP
-735 SASREVE
+735 AVASAEVAFLKDE
-742 VLSDKPYSPLEG
+742 PYSPLEG

-772 DNEDPYLAAG
+772 DGADPYLAGGLA
-782 VSIAG
+782 IAG

-797 LTLTYDTKE
+797 LTLTFDTKLDE
-806 KQPSVSFAYG
+806 PSVSFAYG

-825 QVSGARLRESD
+825 QVSGSRLRATD
-836 RTDLQATAFA
+836 RTDMQATAFA
-846 TRAFWTTP
+846 SRTFWTTP
-854 VSFGLLALDR
+854 VSFGVLALDR
-864 RFDATDRRPA
+864 RFDATETRPSFS
-874 ITTRLI
+874 TRLI

-904 LSVSGGLFPQA
+904 LSASGGVFPKA
-915 FAGDATVGDVR
+915 FARDSTVGDVR
-926 LGVDGYLGGLPFT
+926 LGVEGYLGGLPFT
-939 GKDNLMLSVT
+939 GKDNLMLSVA

-957 DGLLEVGGLLPGQA
+957 DGLLEVGGILPGQA
-971 FFINR
+971 FFLSR
-976 DSTSDGGLPLRLQP
+976 DSTTDGGLPLRLQP

-1006 RARNVLIAN
+1006 RARNVLLAN
-1015 ARYRYRFIIDYGWAS
+1015 ARYRYRFILDYGWAS

-1037 LFISQFELEGFGA
+1037 LFVSQFELEGFGSL
-1050 IARTDNRANHGA
+1050 ARTDNRVNHGA
-1062 VGGSATLRLTM
+1062 VGGSATLRLTV

-1086 HRFESGFGDLHIVG
+1086 HRFQAGFGDLHIVG

>member
-7 PARQPAILACLLLLT
+7 PARQPAILACLLLLA

-48 TTRSMELY
+48 TTRSLELY
-56 YPVHLRTTAL
+56 YPVHLRATAL

-71 MESCVD
+71 MEGCVD
-77 RLRSDAWSQTERKR
+77 RLRTDAWSKAERKR

-127 FNLLGLGETDIGD
+127 FNLLGLGETEIGD

-150 QMQQVGGVWS
+150 QMQQVGGIWNV
-160 ALNLVT
+160 LNKVT

-189 GRLGKATGRPYSPV
+189 GRLGKDTGRPHSPV
-203 WRGWWEGAVQAK
+203 WSGWWEGAVQARK
-215 RGELNAGYLSPE
+215 GELNPGYLSPE

-234 GGNYLSGMHFVEYL
+234 GGNYLTGMNFVEYL
-248 ARTYGEKR
+248 AKTYGEKR

-269 PPIAVTL
+269 PPLAVTL

-289 FSEYEESLQKNL
+289 FSEFEESLQKHLAN
-301 QVRER
+301 RER
-306 PATQAVLVP
+306 PATQQVLVP
-315 DAGYFARLAANPQD
+315 EAGYFSRLAANPLD

-337 GREQI
+337 GREEI
-342 TRLTVR
+342 THLTVR
-348 DRDGRE
+348 ERDGRE
-354 RFSRALVQLFPGRR
+354 RFSRALVQLLPGRR

-380 TFSRDGAWLYLVSA
+380 TFSRDGQWLYLVSA

-402 TAKLWRVDARTGDV
+402 IGKLWRVDARTGDV
-416 VRLWDGL
+416 VRLWDDL
-423 EGMGGDVTEDGR
+423 EGMGGDVTVDGR
-435 GYVFVEVRGDVA
+435 SYVFVEVRGDAA

-453 LESGQRERL
+453 LETGQRERL
-462 TDFRAHTA
+462 TDFKAHTA
-470 LGPPA
+470 LGTPVT
-475 SSPDGGQWVFPMEG
+475 SPDGGRYVFPLEG
-489 TEGWDLVLREPDG
+489 AEGWDLVLREPDG

-517 RWLDADHLAF
+517 RWLDDDHLVF
-527 LRESEGR
+527 LREHEGR
-534 LQVHVMTVSTRRI
+534 LQAHVMTVSTRRI
-547 ERVTD
+547 ARVTD
-552 APHLTLDVASVGGDS
+552 APILVLDVAPVSGDA

-572 RDGTSFTVD
+572 RDGTNFTVD
-581 RAPLTEALAALRAPP
+581 RAPLTEALAELRATPESP
-596 VTAVAATGTPGA
+596 SQSVATA
-608 DSASVRPVSPP
+608 SASAPTASQTSES
-619 LDAALSAP
+619 ASAP
-627 GDSVAGAPVGMA
+627 TASQASEAAASARSTPSPEAGAVTG
-639 SGTGARAAIA
+639 GT
-649 NADAGAPGAVPPE
+649 
-662 ATSSPSSPYAQGTAS
+662 
-677 PPPDA
+677 DA
-682 QDDFATFPGQPPAP
+682 QDGFVTFPGQPAVPTDAP
-696 ADASTQ
+696 TQAPSDA
-702 GPQVATPIPEP
+702 PVAQ
-713 VAPPPLPVDP
+713 VAPPPPPVDP
-723 AHDLEAPVASPP
+723 AHDVEAPVTPP
-735 SASREVE
+735 AVVGRAVD
-742 VLSDKPYSPLEG
+742 VLTDEPYSPLEG

-772 DNEDPYLAAG
+772 DGEDPYLAAG
-782 VSIAG
+782 ISIAG
-787 QDRLGFHAYA
+787 QDRLGFNAYA

-806 KQPSVSFAYG
+806 EQPGVSFAYG
-816 NAQLSPFYI
+816 NALLSPFYI
-825 QVSGARLRESD
+825 QVSASRLREND

-846 TRAFWTTP
+846 SRTFWTTP
-854 VSFGLLALDR
+854 VSFGVLALDR

-904 LSVSGGLFPQA
+904 LSVSGGLFPKA
-915 FAGDATVGDVR
+915 FTLDSTVGDVR

-939 GKDNLMLSVT
+939 GKDNLQLSVA

-957 DGLLEVGGLLPGQA
+957 DGLLEVGGILPGEA

-976 DSTSDGGLPLRLQP
+976 DSTDEGGLPLQLQP

-1006 RARNVLIAN
+1006 RARNVLLAN

-1037 LFISQFELEGFGA
+1037 LFVSQVELDGFGS
-1050 IARTDNRANHGA
+1050 IARTDNRDNHAA
-1062 VGGSATLRLTM
+1062 VGGMATLRLTM

-1086 HRFESGFGDLHIVG
+1086 HRFDDGFGDLHLIG
-1100 MTF
+1100 LTF

>member
-1 MSASRG
+1 MSARRG

-37 ASFARDEMHKL
+37 ASFARDDMHKL

-56 YPVHLRTTAL
+56 YPAHLRGTAL

-71 MESCVD
+71 MEGCVE
-77 RLRSDAWSQTERKR
+77 RLRTDAWSKAERKR

-150 QMQQVGGVWS
+150 QMQQVGGLWNV
-160 ALNLVT
+160 LNKVT

-189 GRLGKATGRPYSPV
+189 GRLGKDTGRPFSPV
-203 WRGWWEGAVQAK
+203 WRGWWEGAVAARK
-215 RGELNAGYLSPE
+215 GELNAGYLSPE

-234 GGNYLSGMHFVEYL
+234 GGNYLSGMNFVEYL
-248 ARTYGEKR
+248 AKAYGEKR

-289 FSEYEESLQKNL
+289 FSEFEQSLQKNL

-306 PATQAVLVP
+306 PATQQVLVRE
-315 DAGYFARLAANPQD
+315 AGYFSRLTANPAD
-329 GSTALLSV
+329 GSTALVSV
-337 GREQI
+337 GREAI
-342 TRLTVR
+342 THLTVR
-348 DRDGRE
+348 ERDGRE
-354 RFSRALVQLFPGRR
+354 RFSRALVQLLPGRR

-380 TFSRDGAWLYLVSA
+380 TFSRDGQWLYLVSA
-394 DVDSVGSY
+394 DIDAVGSY
-402 TAKLWRVDARTGDV
+402 TGKLWRVDARTGDV

-423 EGMGGDVTEDGR
+423 VGMGGDVTADGR
-435 GYVFVEVRGDVA
+435 SYVFVEVNGDAA

-462 TDFRAHTA
+462 TDFQAHTA
-470 LGPPA
+470 LGTPVT
-475 SSPDGGQWVFPMEG
+475 SPDGGRYAFPMNG
-489 TEGWDLVLREPDG
+489 AQGWDLVLREPDG

-517 RWLDADHLAF
+517 RWLDADHLVF
-527 LRESEGR
+527 LREHEGR
-534 LQVHVMTVSTRRI
+534 LQAHVMTVSTRRI
-547 ERVTD
+547 ARVTD
-552 APHLTLDVASVGGDS
+552 APLLVMDAAPVGGDA
-567 VVFLN
+567 VAFLN
-572 RDGTSFTVD
+572 RDGIHFTVD
-581 RAPLTEALAALRAPP
+581 RAPLTEALAELRATPEMP
-596 VTAVAATGTPGA
+596 AT
-608 DSASVRPVSPP
+608 
-619 LDAALSAP
+619 
-627 GDSVAGAPVGMA
+627 SVATAPA
-639 SGTGARAAIA
+639 PAGTT
-649 NADAGAPGAVPPE
+649 
-662 ATSSPSSPYAQGTAS
+662 ATAQGT
-677 PPPDA
+677 DA
-682 QDDFATFPGQPPAP
+682 QDGFVAFPGQPAPP
-696 ADASTQ
+696 ADAPTQ
-702 GPQVATPIPEP
+702 AASDIPP
-713 VAPPPLPVDP
+713 AQVAPPPLPVDP
-723 AHDLEAPVASPP
+723 AHDVDAPVTPP
-735 SASREVE
+735 AVVGRPVE
-742 VLSDKPYSPLEG
+742 VLTDEPYSPLEG

-772 DNEDPYLAAG
+772 DEGDPYFAG
-782 VSIAG
+782 GISIAG
-787 QDRLGFHAYA
+787 QDRLGFNAYA
-797 LTLTYDTKE
+797 LTLTYDLKE
-806 KQPSVSFAYG
+806 KQPGVSFAYG
-816 NAQLSPFYI
+816 NALLSPFYI
-825 QVSGARLRESD
+825 QVSASRLRENE

-846 TRAFWTTP
+846 SRTFWTTP
-854 VSFGLLALDR
+854 VSFGVLALDR

-880 GPEVA
+880 GPEAA

-904 LSVSGGLFPQA
+904 LSVSGGIFPKA
-915 FAGDATVGDVR
+915 FTRDSTVGDVR

-939 GKDNLMLSVT
+939 GKDNLQLSVA

-957 DGLLEVGGLLPGQA
+957 DGLLEVGGILPGQA

-976 DSTSDGGLPLRLQP
+976 DSTTEGGLPLQLQP

-1006 RARNVLIAN
+1006 RARNVLLAN

-1037 LFISQFELEGFGA
+1037 LFVSQVELDGFGA
-1050 IARTDNRANHGA
+1050 IARTDNRDNHAA

-1073 GQAYALAFFYQYA
+1073 GQAYALSFFYQYA
-1086 HRFESGFGDLHIVG
+1086 HRFDDGFGDLHLIG

>member
-37 ASFARDEMHKL
+37 ASFARDDMHKL
-48 TTRSMELY
+48 TTQSMELY
-56 YPVHLRTTAL
+56 YPAHLRGTAL

-71 MESCVD
+71 MEGCVE
-77 RLRSDAWSQTERKR
+77 RLRSDAWSKAERKR

-150 QMQQVGGVWS
+150 QMQQVGGLWNV
-160 ALNLVT
+160 LNKVT

-189 GRLGKATGRPYSPV
+189 GRLGKETGRPYSPV
-203 WRGWWEGAVQAK
+203 WRGWWEGAVVARK
-215 RGELNAGYLSPE
+215 GELNAGYLSPE

-234 GGNYLSGMHFVEYL
+234 GGNYLSGMNFVEYL
-248 ARTYGEKR
+248 AKTYGEKR
-256 LWKLVDEQGSSLF
+256 LWKLVEEQGNSLF

-289 FSEYEESLQKNL
+289 FSEFEQSLQKNL

-306 PATQAVLVP
+306 PATQQVLVRE
-315 DAGYFARLAANPQD
+315 AGYFSRLVANPAD
-329 GSTALLSV
+329 GSTALVSV
-337 GREQI
+337 GREEI
-342 TRLTVR
+342 THLTVR
-348 DRDGRE
+348 ERDGRE
-354 RFSRALVQLFPGRR
+354 RFSRALVQLLPGRR
-368 WVVASPSLVSGM
+368 WVVASPSVVSGM
-380 TFSRDGAWLYLVSA
+380 TFSRDGQWLYLVSA
-394 DVDSVGSY
+394 DIDAVGSY
-402 TAKLWRVDARTGDV
+402 TGKLWRVDARTGDV

-423 EGMGGDVTEDGR
+423 VGMGGDVTADGR
-435 GYVFVEVRGDVA
+435 SYVFVEVSGDAA
-447 NLVRLD
+447 NLVRLE

-462 TDFRAHTA
+462 TDFKAHTA
-470 LGPPA
+470 LGTPVT
-475 SSPDGGQWVFPMEG
+475 SPDGARYVFPMNG
-489 TEGWDLVLREPDG
+489 AQGWDLVLREPDG

-517 RWLDADHLAF
+517 RWLDDDHLVF
-527 LRESEGR
+527 LREHEGR
-534 LQVHVMTVSTRRI
+534 LQAHVMTVSTRRI
-547 ERVTD
+547 ARVTD
-552 APHLTLDVASVGGDS
+552 APILVMDAAPVGTDAVA
-567 VVFLN
+567 FLN
-572 RDGTSFTVD
+572 RDGINFTVD
-581 RAPLTEALAALRAPP
+581 RAPLTDALAELSATPEPPSTSVATAPAPEPAPP
-596 VTAVAATGTPGA
+596 HTEPRGT
-608 DSASVRPVSPP
+608 
-619 LDAALSAP
+619 
-627 GDSVAGAPVGMA
+627 
-639 SGTGARAAIA
+639 
-649 NADAGAPGAVPPE
+649 
-662 ATSSPSSPYAQGTAS
+662 
-677 PPPDA
+677 DA
-682 QDDFATFPGQPPAP
+682 QDGFVAFPGQPAP
-696 ADASTQ
+696 PTDAPTQ
-702 GPQVATPIPEP
+702 AASDIASAP

-723 AHDLEAPVASPP
+723 AHDVDAPVTPP
-735 SASREVE
+735 AVVGHAVD
-742 VLSDKPYSPLEG
+742 VLKDEPYSPLEG

-772 DNEDPYLAAG
+772 DENDPYFAG
-782 VSIAG
+782 GISIAG
-787 QDRLGFHAYA
+787 QDRLGFNAYA
-797 LTLTYDTKE
+797 LTLTYDLKE
-806 KQPSVSFAYG
+806 KQPGVSFAYG
-816 NAQLSPFYI
+816 NAMLSPFYL
-825 QVSGARLRESD
+825 QVSASRLRENE

-846 TRAFWTTP
+846 SRTFWTTP
-854 VSFGLLALDR
+854 VSFGVLALDR
-864 RFDATDRRPA
+864 RFDATERRPA

-904 LSVSGGLFPQA
+904 LSVSGGIFPKA
-915 FAGDATVGDVR
+915 FTLDSTVGDVR

-939 GKDNLMLSVT
+939 GKDNLQLSVA

-957 DGLLEVGGLLPGQA
+957 TELLEVGGIVAGQA
-971 FFINR
+971 FFLNR
-976 DSTSDGGLPLRLQP
+976 DSTTEGGLPLQLQP

-1006 RARNVLIAN
+1006 RARNVLLAN

-1037 LFISQFELEGFGA
+1037 LFISQVELDGFGS
-1050 IARTDNRANHGA
+1050 IARTDNRDNHAA
-1062 VGGSATLRLTM
+1062 VGGSATLRLSV
-1073 GQAYALAFFYQYA
+1073 GQAYALSFFYQYA
-1086 HRFESGFGDLHIVG
+1086 HRFDDGFGDLHLIG

>member
-48 TTRSMELY
+48 TTQSLELY
-56 YPVHLRTTAL
+56 YPVHLRATAL

-71 MESCVD
+71 MEACVD
-77 RLRSDAWSQTERKR
+77 RLRTDAWSKAERKR

-127 FNLLGLGETDIGD
+127 FNLLGLGETEIGD

-150 QMQQVGGVWS
+150 QMQQVGGIWNV
-160 ALNLVT
+160 LNKVT

-189 GRLGKATGRPYSPV
+189 GRLGKDTGRPYSPV
-203 WRGWWEGAVQAK
+203 WRGWWEGAVQARK
-215 RGELNAGYLSPE
+215 GELNAGYLSPE
-227 NRALDPF
+227 NRALEPF
-234 GGNYLSGMHFVEYL
+234 GGNYLTGMNFVEYL
-248 ARTYGEKR
+248 ARKYGEER
-256 LWKLVDEQGSSLF
+256 LWKLVDEQGSSLL
-269 PPIAVTL
+269 PPLAVTL

-289 FSEYEESLQKNL
+289 FSEFEESLQKNL
-301 QVRER
+301 ANRER
-306 PATQAVLVP
+306 PATQQVLVP
-315 DAGYFARLAANPQD
+315 DAGYFSRLAANPLD

-348 DRDGRE
+348 ERDGRE
-354 RFSRALVQLFPGRR
+354 RFSRALVQLLPGRR

-380 TFSRDGAWLYLVSA
+380 TFSRDGQWLYLVSA

-402 TAKLWRVDARTGDV
+402 TGKLWRVDARTGDV

-423 EGMGGDVTEDGR
+423 EGMGGDVTVDGR
-435 GYVFVEVRGDVA
+435 SYVFVEVKGDAA

-453 LESGQRERL
+453 LETGTRERL
-462 TDFRAHTA
+462 TDFKAHTA
-470 LGPPA
+470 LGTPVT
-475 SSPDGGQWVFPMEG
+475 SPEGGRYVFPLAG
-489 TEGWDLVLREPDG
+489 AEGWDLVLREPDG

-517 RWLDADHLAF
+517 RWLDEDHLVF
-527 LRESEGR
+527 LREHQGR
-534 LQVHVMTVSTRRI
+534 LQAHVMTVSTRRI
-547 ERVTD
+547 ARVTD
-552 APHLTLDVASVGGDS
+552 APILVLDVAPVGGDA

-572 RDGTSFTVD
+572 RDGTNLTVD
-581 RAPLTEALAALRAPP
+581 RAPLAEALAELRATPEPP
-596 VTAVAATGTPGA
+596 SGSIATAPVPVP
-608 DSASVRPVSPP
+608 DSAAQGPATP
-619 LDAALSAP
+619 DA
-627 GDSVAGAPVGMA
+627 V
-639 SGTGARAAIA
+639 
-649 NADAGAPGAVPPE
+649 
-662 ATSSPSSPYAQGTAS
+662 AQGTS
-677 PPPDA
+677 PTPTPPSGSPGPDSQEGFVA
-682 QDDFATFPGQPPAP
+682 FPGQSTSPAEARTQAPPDVPTA
-696 ADASTQ
+696 
-702 GPQVATPIPEP
+702 QVAPPPPPVDPARDVDAP
-713 VAPPPLPVDP
+713 VAPPPVAGRAVD
-723 AHDLEAPVASPP
+723 
-735 SASREVE
+735 
-742 VLSDKPYSPLEG
+742 VLTDEPYSPLEG

-772 DNEDPYLAAG
+772 DENDPYFAG
-782 VSIAG
+782 GISIAG
-787 QDRLGFHAYA
+787 QDRLGFNAYA
-797 LTLTYDTKE
+797 LTLTYDMKE
-806 KQPSVSFAYG
+806 KQPGVSFAYG
-816 NAQLSPFYI
+816 NALLSPFYI
-825 QVSGARLRESD
+825 QVSASRLREND

-846 TRAFWTTP
+846 SRTFWTTP
-854 VSFGLLALDR
+854 VSFGVLALDR
-864 RFDATDRRPA
+864 RFDATDRRPK

-880 GPEVA
+880 GPEAA

-904 LSVSGGLFPQA
+904 LSVSGGIFPKA
-915 FAGDATVGDVR
+915 FALDSTVGDLR

-939 GKDNLMLSVT
+939 GKDNLQLSVA

-957 DGLLEVGGLLPGQA
+957 DGLLEVGGILPGEA

-976 DSTSDGGLPLRLQP
+976 DSTSDGGLPLQLQP

-1006 RARNVLIAN
+1006 RARNVLLAN

-1037 LFISQFELEGFGA
+1037 LFVSQLELDGFGA
-1050 IARTDNRANHGA
+1050 IARTDNRDNHAA
-1062 VGGSATLRLTM
+1062 VGGSATLRLTV

-1086 HRFESGFGDLHIVG
+1086 HRFDDGFGDLHIIG
-1100 MTF
+1100 LTF

>member
-1 MSASRG
+1 MSAPRG

-48 TTRSMELY
+48 TTRSLEVY
-56 YPVHLRTTAL
+56 YPAPLRGTAL

-71 MESCVD
+71 MEGCVD
-77 RLRSDAWSQTERKR
+77 RLRADTWSQAERKR

-150 QMQQVGGVWS
+150 QMQQVGGLWNV
-160 ALNLVT
+160 LNQVT

-189 GRLGKATGRPYSPV
+189 GRLGKDSGRPHSPV
-203 WRGWWEGAVQAK
+203 WRGWWEGAVQARK
-215 RGELNAGYLSPE
+215 GELNAGYLSPAH
-227 NRALDPF
+227 RALEPF

-276 RFKRV
+276 RFRRV

-289 FSEYEESLQKNL
+289 FSEFEESLQKDL
-301 QVRER
+301 QLRER
-306 PATQAVLVP
+306 PASQQVLVP
-315 DAGYFARLAANPQD
+315 DAGYFSRLAANPAD
-329 GSTALLSV
+329 GSTALVSV
-337 GREQI
+337 GREEI
-342 TRLTVR
+342 THLTVR
-348 DRDGRE
+348 ERDGRE
-354 RFSRALVQLFPGRR
+354 RFSRALVRLLPGRR

-380 TFSRDGAWLYLVSA
+380 TFSRDGRWLYLVSA

-402 TAKLWRVDARTGDV
+402 TGKLWRVDARTGDV
-416 VRLWDGL
+416 VRLWDDL
-423 EGMGGDVTEDGR
+423 VGMGGDLTADGR
-435 GYVFVEVRGDVA
+435 SYVFVEASGDAA

-462 TDFRAHTA
+462 TDFQAHAA
-470 LGPPA
+470 LGTPVT
-475 SSPDGGQWVFPMEG
+475 SPDGGRFVFPMSG
-489 TEGWDLVLREPDG
+489 AEGWDLVLREPDG

-517 RWLDADHLAF
+517 RWLDEDHLVF
-527 LRESEGR
+527 LREHEGR
-534 LQVHVMTVSTRRI
+534 LQAHVMTVSTRRI
-547 ERVTD
+547 ARVTD
-552 APHLTLDVASVGGDS
+552 APLLVLDAAPVGGDA

-572 RDGTSFTVD
+572 RDGINFTVD
-581 RAPLTEALAALRAPP
+581 RAPLTKALAELRA
-596 VTAVAATGTPGA
+596 
-608 DSASVRPVSPP
+608 
-619 LDAALSAP
+619 
-627 GDSVAGAPVGMA
+627 
-639 SGTGARAAIA
+639 ARE
-649 NADAGAPGAVPPE
+649 PPPE
-662 ATSSPSSPYAQGTAS
+662 DVATAPDTDATPTASAAPEGMIPAGPLAQGTEAQTAEGAEARTAEGAEAQTAQGTDVPKAQGGEVQDGFVAFPGSPAAS
-677 PPPDA
+677 TEAPAQPPPDA
-682 QDDFATFPGQPPAP
+682 PTA
-696 ADASTQ
+696 
-702 GPQVATPIPEP
+702 P

-723 AHDLEAPVASPP
+723 AHDVDAPVTPP
-735 SASREVE
+735 AVAGHAVD
-742 VLSDKPYSPLEG
+742 VLTDEPYSPLEG

-759 YRVPYFYTVPNDV
+759 YRVPYFYTVPNDA
-772 DNEDPYLAAG
+772 DENNPFIG
-782 VSIAG
+782 GGISIAG
-787 QDRLGFHAYA
+787 QDRLGFNAYA

-806 KQPSVSFAYG
+806 KQPGVSFAYG
-816 NAQLSPFYI
+816 NALLSPFYL
-825 QVSGARLRESD
+825 QVSGSYLRENN

-846 TRAFWTTP
+846 SRTFWTTP
-854 VSFGLLALDR
+854 VSFGVLALDR
-864 RFDATDRRPA
+864 RFDATERRPA

-904 LSVSGGLFPQA
+904 LSVSGGVFPKA
-915 FAGDATVGDVR
+915 FTRDTTVGDLR

-939 GKDNLMLSVT
+939 GKDNLQLSVA

-957 DGLLEVGGLLPGQA
+957 DKLLEVGGILPGQA
-971 FFINR
+971 FLINR
-976 DSTSDGGLPLRLQP
+976 DSTSDGGLPLQLQP
-990 GLAFS
+990 GIAFS

-1006 RARNVLIAN
+1006 RARNVLLAN

-1037 LFISQFELEGFGA
+1037 LFLSQFEVEGFGSF
-1050 IARTDNRANHGA
+1050 ARTDNRDNHTA
-1062 VGGSATLRLTM
+1062 VGGTATLRLTV
-1073 GQAYALAFFYQYA
+1073 GQAYALSFFYQYA
-1086 HRFESGFGDLHIVG
+1086 HRFEDGFGDLHLIG

>member
-37 ASFARDEMHKL
+37 ASFARDDMHKL

-56 YPVHLRTTAL
+56 YPAHLRATAL
-66 RVAAR
+66 RMAAR
-71 MESCVD
+71 MEGCVEQ
-77 RLRSDAWSQTERKR
+77 LRGDAWSKVERKR

-150 QMQQVGGVWS
+150 QMQQVGGLWNV
-160 ALNLVT
+160 LNKVT

-189 GRLGKATGRPYSPV
+189 GRLGKDTGRPYSPV
-203 WRGWWEGAVQAK
+203 WRGWWEGAVVAK
-215 RGELNAGYLSPE
+215 KGELNAGYLSPE

-234 GGNYLSGMHFVEYL
+234 GGNYLSGMNFVEYL
-248 ARTYGEKR
+248 AKTYGEKR
-256 LWKLVDEQGSSLF
+256 LWKLVEEQGNSLF

-289 FSEYEESLQKNL
+289 FSEFEQSLQKNL

-306 PATQAVLVP
+306 PATQQVLVRE
-315 DAGYFARLAANPQD
+315 AGYFSRLVANPAD
-329 GSTALLSV
+329 GSTALVSV
-337 GREQI
+337 GREAI
-342 TRLTVR
+342 THLTVR
-348 DRDGRE
+348 ERDGRE
-354 RFSRALVQLFPGRR
+354 RFSRALVQLLPGRR

-380 TFSRDGAWLYLVSA
+380 TFSRDGQWLYLVSA
-394 DVDSVGSY
+394 DIDAVGSY
-402 TAKLWRVDARTGDV
+402 TGKLWRVDARTGDV
-416 VRLWDGL
+416 VRLWDDL
-423 EGMGGDVTEDGR
+423 VGMGGDVTADGR
-435 GYVFVEVRGDVA
+435 SYVFVEVNGDAA

-462 TDFRAHTA
+462 TDFKAHTA
-470 LGPPA
+470 LGTPVT
-475 SSPDGGQWVFPMEG
+475 SPDGGRYVFPMNG
-489 TEGWDLVLREPDG
+489 AEGWDLVLREPDG

-517 RWLDADHLAF
+517 RWLDDDHLVF
-527 LRESEGR
+527 LREHEGR
-534 LQVHVMTVSTRRI
+534 LQAHVMTVSTRRI
-547 ERVTD
+547 ARVTD
-552 APHLTLDVASVGGDS
+552 APVLVMDAAPVGGDA
-567 VVFLN
+567 VAFLN
-572 RDGTSFTVD
+572 RDGINFTVD
-581 RAPLTEALAALRAPP
+581 RAPLTEALAELRATPEPP
-596 VTAVAATGTPGA
+596 STSVAAAPAPETATTHTEPRGT
-608 DSASVRPVSPP
+608 
-619 LDAALSAP
+619 
-627 GDSVAGAPVGMA
+627 
-639 SGTGARAAIA
+639 
-649 NADAGAPGAVPPE
+649 
-662 ATSSPSSPYAQGTAS
+662 
-677 PPPDA
+677 DA
-682 QDDFATFPGQPPAP
+682 QDGFVAFPGQPAPPTDAPTQAASDVPAT
-696 ADASTQ
+696 A
-702 GPQVATPIPEP
+702 

-723 AHDLEAPVASPP
+723 AHDVDAPVTPP
-735 SASREVE
+735 AVVGHAVD
-742 VLSDKPYSPLEG
+742 VLTDEPYSPLEG

-772 DNEDPYLAAG
+772 DGNDPYFAG
-782 VSIAG
+782 GISIAG
-787 QDRLGFHAYA
+787 QDRLGFNAYA
-797 LTLTYDTKE
+797 LTLTYDMKE
-806 KQPSVSFAYG
+806 KQPGVSFAYG
-816 NAQLSPFYI
+816 NALLSPFYI
-825 QVSGARLRESD
+825 QVSASRLRENE

-846 TRAFWTTP
+846 SRTFWTTP
-854 VSFGLLALDR
+854 VSFGVLALDR

-904 LSVSGGLFPQA
+904 LSVSGGVFPKA
-915 FAGDATVGDVR
+915 FARESTVGDLR

-939 GKDNLMLSVT
+939 GKDNLQLSVA
-949 GRALPGAP
+949 GRFLPGAP
-957 DGLLEVGGLLPGQA
+957 DGLLEVGGILPGQA

-976 DSTSDGGLPLRLQP
+976 DSTTDGGLPLQLQP

-1006 RARNVLIAN
+1006 RARNVLLAN

-1037 LFISQFELEGFGA
+1037 LFISQVELDAFGSL
-1050 IARTDNRANHGA
+1050 ARTDNRANHAA
-1062 VGGSATLRLTM
+1062 VGGSATLRLSV
-1073 GQAYALAFFYQYA
+1073 GQAYALSFFYQYA
-1086 HRFESGFGDLHIVG
+1086 HRFDDGFGDLHVIG

>member
-1 MSASRG
+1 MSAPRG

-37 ASFARDEMHKL
+37 ASFARDDMHKL

-56 YPVHLRTTAL
+56 YPAHLRATAL

-71 MESCVD
+71 MEGCVD
-77 RLRSDAWSQTERKR
+77 RLRTDAWSKAERKR

-150 QMQQVGGVWS
+150 QMQQVGGLWNV
-160 ALNLVT
+160 LNKVT

-189 GRLGKATGRPYSPV
+189 GRLGKDTGRPHSPV
-203 WRGWWEGAVQAK
+203 WRGWWEGAVQAR

-227 NRALDPF
+227 QRALDPF
-234 GGNYLSGMHFVEYL
+234 GGNYLSGMNFVEYL
-248 ARTYGEKR
+248 AKTYGEKR
-256 LWKLVDEQGSSLF
+256 LWKLVEEQGSSLL
-269 PPIAVTL
+269 PPLAVTL

-289 FSEYEESLQKNL
+289 FSEFEQSLQKDL

-306 PATQAVLVP
+306 PATQQVLLRE
-315 DAGYFARLAANPQD
+315 AGYFSRLVANPAD
-329 GSTALLSV
+329 GSTALVSV

-342 TRLTVR
+342 THLTVLE
-348 DRDGRE
+348 RDGRE
-354 RFSRALVQLFPGRR
+354 RFSRALVRLLPGRR

-380 TFSRDGAWLYLVSA
+380 TFSRDGRWLYLVSA
-394 DVDSVGSY
+394 DVDVVGSY
-402 TAKLWRVDARTGDV
+402 TGKLWRVDARTGDV
-416 VRLWDGL
+416 VRLWDDL
-423 EGMGGDVTEDGR
+423 VGMGGDVTADGR
-435 GYVFVEVRGDVA
+435 GYVFVEVNGDAA

-462 TDFRAHTA
+462 TDFKAHTA
-470 LGPPA
+470 LGTPVT
-475 SSPDGGQWVFPMEG
+475 SPDGERYVFPMNG
-489 TEGWDLVLREPDG
+489 TQGWDLVLREPDG

-517 RWLDADHLAF
+517 RWLGADHLVF
-527 LRESEGR
+527 LREHEGR
-534 LQVHVMTVSTRRI
+534 LQAHVMTVSTRRI
-547 ERVTD
+547 ARVTD
-552 APHLTLDVASVGGDS
+552 APTLVLDAAPAGGDA

-572 RDGTSFTVD
+572 RDGIQFTVD
-581 RAPLTEALAALRAPP
+581 RAPLTEALAELRATPEPP
-596 VTAVAATGTPGA
+596 PESVATAPAPEPGA
-608 DSASVRPVSPP
+608 
-619 LDAALSAP
+619 
-627 GDSVAGAPVGMA
+627 
-639 SGTGARAAIA
+639 TARA
-649 NADAGAPGAVPPE
+649 
-662 ATSSPSSPYAQGTAS
+662 
-677 PPPDA
+677 PDA
-682 QDDFATFPGQPPAP
+682 QDGFVAFPGQPAPP
-696 ADASTQ
+696 ADAPTQ
-702 GPQVATPIPEP
+702 ASADVPPAP

-723 AHDLEAPVASPP
+723 AHDVDAPVTPP
-735 SASREVE
+735 AVVGKAVD
-742 VLSDKPYSPLEG
+742 VLTDEPYSPLEG

-772 DNEDPYLAAG
+772 DENDPYFAG
-782 VSIAG
+782 GISIAG
-787 QDRLGFHAYA
+787 QDRLGFNAYA
-797 LTLTYDTKE
+797 LTLTYDLKE
-806 KQPSVSFAYG
+806 KQPGVSFAYG
-816 NAQLSPFYI
+816 NAMLSPFYL
-825 QVSGARLRESD
+825 QVSASRLRENQ
-836 RTDLQATAFA
+836 RTDLQATVFA
-846 TRAFWTTP
+846 SRTFWTTP
-854 VSFGLLALDR
+854 VSFGVLALDR
-864 RFDATDRRPA
+864 RFDATERRPA
-874 ITTRLI
+874 LTTRLI

-890 GEGTS
+890 GESTS

-904 LSVSGGLFPQA
+904 LSVSGGVFPKA
-915 FAGDATVGDVR
+915 FTLDSTVGDVR

-939 GKDNLMLSVT
+939 GKDNLQLSVV

-957 DGLLEVGGLLPGQA
+957 DGLLEVGGILPGQA
-971 FFINR
+971 IFINR
-976 DSTSDGGLPLRLQP
+976 DTTTDGNLPLQLQP

-1006 RARNVLIAN
+1006 RARNVVLAN

-1037 LFISQFELEGFGA
+1037 LFVSQVELDAFGSL
-1050 IARTDNRANHGA
+1050 ARTDNRDNHGA
-1062 VGGSATLRLTM
+1062 VGGSATLRLSV
-1073 GQAYALAFFYQYA
+1073 GQAYALSFFYQYA
-1086 HRFESGFGDLHIVG
+1086 HRFDDGFGDLHLIG

>member
-37 ASFARDEMHKL
+37 ASFARDDMHKL

-56 YPVHLRTTAL
+56 YPVHLRGTAL

-71 MESCVD
+71 MEGCVE
-77 RLRSDAWSQTERKR
+77 RLRGDAWSKAERKR

-150 QMQQVGGVWS
+150 QMQQVGGLWNV
-160 ALNLVT
+160 LNKVT

-189 GRLGKATGRPYSPV
+189 GRLGKDTGRPYSPV
-203 WRGWWEGAVQAK
+203 WRGWWEGAVVAQK
-215 RGELNAGYLSPE
+215 GELNAGYLSPE

-234 GGNYLSGMHFVEYL
+234 GGNYLTGMNFVEYL
-248 ARTYGEKR
+248 AKTYGEKR

-269 PPIAVTL
+269 PPLAVTL

-289 FSEYEESLQKNL
+289 FSEYEQSLQKDL
-301 QVRER
+301 QLRER
-306 PATQAVLVP
+306 PATQQVLVR
-315 DAGYFARLAANPQD
+315 DAGYFSRLVANPVD
-329 GSTALLSV
+329 GSTALVSV
-337 GREQI
+337 GREAI
-342 TRLTVR
+342 THLTVYE
-348 DRDGRE
+348 RDGRE
-354 RFSRALVQLFPGRR
+354 RFSRALVRLLPGRR
-368 WVVASPSLVSGM
+368 WVVASSSLVSGM
-380 TFSRDGAWLYLVSA
+380 TFSRDGRWLYLVSA
-394 DVDSVGSY
+394 DIDSVGSY
-402 TAKLWRVDARTGDV
+402 TGKLWRVDARTGDV
-416 VRLWDGL
+416 VRLWDDL
-423 EGMGGDVTEDGR
+423 VGMGGDLTADDR
-435 GYVFVEVRGDVA
+435 SYVFVEVNGDAA

-462 TDFRAHTA
+462 TDFKAHTA
-470 LGPPA
+470 LGTPVT
-475 SSPDGGQWVFPMEG
+475 SPDGGRYVFPMYG
-489 TEGWDLVLREPDG
+489 VEGWDLVLREPDG

-517 RWLDADHLAF
+517 RWLDDDHLVF
-527 LRESEGR
+527 LREHEGR
-534 LQVHVMTVSTRRI
+534 LQAHVMTVSTRRI
-547 ERVTD
+547 ARVTD
-552 APHLTLDVASVGGDS
+552 APILVMDAAPAGGDA

-572 RDGTSFTVD
+572 RDGINFTVD
-581 RAPLTEALAALRAPP
+581 RAPLTKALAE
-596 VTAVAATGTPGA
+596 
-608 DSASVRPVSPP
+608 
-619 LDAALSAP
+619 LSATP
-627 GDSVAGAPVGMA
+627 EPPAESIATAP
-639 SGTGARAAIA
+639 
-649 NADAGAPGAVPPE
+649 APEPE
-662 ATSSPSSPYAQGTAS
+662 ATAQGTE
-677 PPPDA
+677 A
-682 QDDFATFPGQPPAP
+682 QEGFVAFPGQPAPP
-696 ADASTQ
+696 ADAPTQ
-702 GPQVATPIPEP
+702 ASSDVPPAP

-723 AHDLEAPVASPP
+723 AHDVDAPVTPP
-735 SASREVE
+735 AVVGHAVD
-742 VLSDKPYSPLEG
+742 VLTDEPYSPLEG

-772 DNEDPYLAAG
+772 DENDPYFAG
-782 VSIAG
+782 GISIAG
-787 QDRLGFHAYA
+787 QDRLGFNAYA
-797 LTLTYDTKE
+797 LTLTYDLKE
-806 KQPSVSFAYG
+806 KQPGVSFAYG
-816 NAQLSPFYI
+816 NAMLSPFYL
-825 QVSGARLRESD
+825 QVSASRLRENE
-836 RTDLQATAFA
+836 RTDLQATVFA
-846 TRAFWTTP
+846 SRTFWTTP
-854 VSFGLLALDR
+854 VSFGVLALDR
-864 RFDATDRRPA
+864 RFDATDRRPS

-904 LSVSGGLFPQA
+904 LSVSGGIFPKA
-915 FAGDATVGDVR
+915 FARDSTVGDVR
-926 LGVDGYLGGLPFT
+926 LGVDGYLGGLPFI
-939 GKDNLMLSVT
+939 GKDNLLLSVA

-957 DGLLEVGGLLPGQA
+957 DDLLEVGGILPGQA

-976 DSTSDGGLPLRLQP
+976 DSTTDGGLPLQLQP

-1006 RARNVLIAN
+1006 RARNVLLAN

-1037 LFISQFELEGFGA
+1037 LFVSQLELDAFGSL
-1050 IARTDNRANHGA
+1050 ARTDNRTNHGA

-1073 GQAYALAFFYQYA
+1073 GQAYALSFFYQYA
-1086 HRFESGFGDLHIVG
+1086 HRFDDGFGDLHIIG